1 MIPDHPQRDYRDLNI
16 LVMGLGSFGGGLGV
30 VRFLNDR
37 GARITITD
45 TRPAEKLTESLAELQ
60 SIDNLQFKLGGHDD
74 TDFRS
79 ADLIVVNPAIRP
91 DNPYLQLA
99 REAGVPLTSEMN
111 LFWQWNPAPVT
122 AVTGSNGKSTTTAMI
137 HTILLQS
144 GRRAWLGGNIGI
156 SLLPVVDQI
165 QPDDIV
171 VLELSSFQ
179 LTDLDRLQVSPAVS
193 VITNFAPN
201 HLDWH
206 DSLDHYRWAK
216 QTMLRWQQPTDVA
229 VLNGDDADTR
239 EWNCQGRRLLFGL
252 TDHATDGVFSDP
264 DGDAIVR
271 TDGQQQP
278 LLLKQW
284 LKLPGRHNLANALA
298 ATCVSLQFDASHQD
312 IQRGLKE
319 YQPLPHRLQWI
330 ADVHGRSFYNDSLAT
345 TPESAIVGLEAFDA
359 PVVLLA
365 GGYDKQVDL
374 SEMASAISRR
384 AKAVALLGQT
394 AGTIRELI
402 DRKPALT
409 CLTSPEFDSFSQAFD
424 WAVAQSDP
432 GDVVLLSPGC
442 ASYDWFRNFADRGQ
456 QFVELV
462 NQLKLPENERVASV
476 NHPDSDSR
484 APGTAE
490 FPPPRDESVD

>member
-1 MIPDHPQRDYRDLNI
+1 VIPDHPQRDYRDLNI

-30 VRFLNDR
+30 VRFLSDR

-60 SIDNLQFKLGGHDD
+60 SIDDLQFKLGGHDAA
-74 TDFRS
+74 DFRS
-79 ADLIVVNPAIRP
+79 ADLVVVNPAIRP
-91 DNPYLQLA
+91 DNSYLQLA

-111 LFWQWNPAPVT
+111 LFWQWNPASVV

-137 HTILLQS
+137 HTILQQS

-156 SLLPVVDQI
+156 SLLPLVDQI
-165 QPDDIV
+165 RPEDIV

-216 QTMLRWQQPTDVA
+216 QTMLRWQQPNDVA
-229 VLNGDDADTR
+229 VLNGDDADVR
-239 EWNCQGRRLLFGL
+239 EWHCQGRRLLFGL
-252 TDHATDGVFSDP
+252 TDHGVDGVFSDP
-264 DGDAIVR
+264 NGDAIVR
-271 TDGQQQP
+271 NDGQQQSLP
-278 LLLKQW
+278 LKSW

-298 ATCVSLQFDASHQD
+298 ATCATLECSGNSED
-312 IQRGLKE
+312 IQRGLE
-319 YQPLPHRLQWI
+319 RYQPLPHRLQWI

-345 TPESAIVGLEAFDA
+345 TPESAVVGLEAFER
-359 PVVLLA
+359 PVILLA

-374 SEMASAISRR
+374 SEMATAINRR

-402 DRKPALT
+402 DRNPVLT
-409 CLTSPEFDSFSQAFD
+409 CLTSPEFDSFRQAFD

-462 NQLKLPENERVASV
+462 EQLKLTET
-476 NHPDSDSR
+476 SR
-484 APGTAE
+484 
-490 FPPPRDESVD
+490 

>member
-1 MIPDHPQRDYRDLNI
+1 VIPDHPQRDYRDLNV
-16 LVMGLGSFGGGLGV
+16 LGMGLGSFGGGLGV

-45 TRPAEKLTESLAELQ
+45 TRPTEKLTESLAELQ
-60 SIDNLQFKLGGHDD
+60 GIDNLQFKLGGHDEA
-74 TDFRS
+74 DFRS

-111 LFWQWNPAPVT
+111 LFWQWNPAPVV

-137 HTILLQS
+137 HTILQQS

-156 SLLPVVDQI
+156 SLLPLVDQI
-165 QPDDIV
+165 QADDIV

-216 QTMLRWQQPTDVA
+216 QTMLRWQQTTDIA
-229 VLNGDDADTR
+229 VLNGDDTDVR
-239 EWNCQGRRLLFGL
+239 KWRCLGRRLLFGL
-252 TDHATDGVFSDP
+252 TDHGTDGVFSDQN
-264 DGDAIVR
+264 GDAIVR
-271 TDGQQQP
+271 TDGEQQLLP
-278 LLLKQW
+278 LKHW

-298 ATCVSLQFDASHQD
+298 ATCATLEYGANIQN
-312 IQRGLKE
+312 IQRGIE
-319 YQPLPHRLQWI
+319 QYEPLPHRLQWI

-345 TPESAIVGLEAFDA
+345 TPESAIVALEAFER
-359 PVVLLA
+359 PVILLA
-365 GGYDKQVDL
+365 GGYDKRVDL
-374 SEMASAISRR
+374 SEMAAVISRC

-394 AGTIRELI
+394 AGTIRELV
-402 DRKPALT
+402 DRNPALT
-409 CLTSPEFDSFSQAFD
+409 CLTSPEFDSFRQAFD

-442 ASYDWFRNFADRGQ
+442 ASYDWFRNFADRGE
-456 QFVELV
+456 QFVHFV
-462 NQLKLPENERVASV
+462 NGLKLKR
-476 NHPDSDSR
+476 
-484 APGTAE
+484 
-490 FPPPRDESVD
+490 PPT